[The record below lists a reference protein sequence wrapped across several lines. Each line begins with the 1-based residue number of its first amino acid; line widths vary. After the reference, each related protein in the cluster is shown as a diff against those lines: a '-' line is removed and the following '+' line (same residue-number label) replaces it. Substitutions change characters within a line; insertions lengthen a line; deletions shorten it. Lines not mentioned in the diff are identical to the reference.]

1 MSIREKA
8 VISVFGVVALY
19 IGAVCFWFMGQE
31 REWSKAARTYERA
44 VRTYNDQAE
53 LIAQRHEWVER
64 FEDEK
69 SKIVMFKEGTDTD
82 TTWQRKMNE
91 IAARHNVFISS
102 SQAGKAV
109 VGEDV
114 EELEELEIEV
124 KTWEGSLESLVKFMY
139 ELETTAEGMF
149 DLKSL
154 NFKPSPKSGYM
165 KGNFVLTCAYM
176 RGQKD

>member
-1 MSIREKA
+1 VSIKEKA
-8 VISVFGVVALY
+8 VVSVLGLIALY
-19 IGAVCFWFMGQE
+19 VGAACFWFMSQE
-31 REWSKAARTYERA
+31 REWKKAAREYERA
-44 VRTYNDQAE
+44 VKTYNDQTE
-53 LIAQRHEWVER
+53 LISQRREWMGR
-64 FEDEK
+64 YEDEK
-69 SKIVMFKEGTDTD
+69 SKIATFEKGTDTD

-109 VGEDV
+109 VGEEV

-139 ELETTAEGMF
+139 ELETTSDGMF